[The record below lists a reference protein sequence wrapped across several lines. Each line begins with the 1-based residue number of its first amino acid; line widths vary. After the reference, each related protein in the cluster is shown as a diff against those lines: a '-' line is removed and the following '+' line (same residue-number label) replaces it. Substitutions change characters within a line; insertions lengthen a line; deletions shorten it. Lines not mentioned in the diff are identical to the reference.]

1 MTPLKHHFQQTTTLR
16 IAANSADI
24 ATDTKG
30 DEFLRNVLDTFT
42 ERLDNAADADA
53 TWTAVAIDEN
63 DNIDGE
69 WLTDIVWSV
78 ADDAT
83 SRLIYHGDI
92 VDAYAG
98 IHGWREEGDVAD
110 NGLFAEDNSI
120 EQRCLIVLAT
130 VAERFVW
137 SLIAV
142 LRNIQED
149 LDAEE
154 AAQELAAEVE
164 ADV

>member
-1 MTPLKHHFQQTTTLR
+1 MTDLRTHFTAATTLR

-24 ATDTKG
+24 ATDTNG
-30 DEFLRNVLDTFT
+30 DEFLRSVLDTFT
-42 ERLDNAADADA
+42 ERLDNATDADA

-83 SRLIYHGDI
+83 SRLVYHGDI
-92 VDAYAG
+92 IDAYAG
-98 IHGWREEGDVAD
+98 VCGWREESEVAD

-120 EQRCLIVLAT
+120 EQRCLIVLHT
-130 VAERFVW
+130 VAERFLW
-137 SLIAV
+137 ALIAV
-142 LRNIQED
+142 LRQIQED
-149 LDAEE
+149 LDAE
-154 AAQELAAEVE
+154 AETN
-164 ADV
+164 A